1 MTPNMGEVA
10 ALLTAMCYAT
20 SSVFFTLAG
29 KKYGPLVS
37 NRLRLVIAILLL
49 GITHWI
55 ILGSPIPINAGLQRW
70 LWLGASGIVG
80 LAIGDLFLFQA
91 YVIIGPRMGLLFL
104 SLAPAIAS
112 VLAWLILGEKLSLG
126 NIIGIIITL
135 AGISWVVLESNGNH
149 TGKEVGTML
158 QQKNY
163 LKGVFSG
170 LGAATGQALG
180 VVLAKNGLSDNYSPI
195 SANVIRMT
203 AAFLAL
209 WLVTII
215 QRQVISTVQQANK
228 QRSGMSYLLVGAIFG
243 PLLGVSL
250 SLFAI
255 QKTSIGI
262 ASTLIALPPI
272 FLLPIGYFFFK
283 ERITWGAV
291 LGTVTAIVGVG
302 LLFLL

>member
-180 VVLAKNGLSDNYSPI
+180 VVLAKNGLSDNFSPI